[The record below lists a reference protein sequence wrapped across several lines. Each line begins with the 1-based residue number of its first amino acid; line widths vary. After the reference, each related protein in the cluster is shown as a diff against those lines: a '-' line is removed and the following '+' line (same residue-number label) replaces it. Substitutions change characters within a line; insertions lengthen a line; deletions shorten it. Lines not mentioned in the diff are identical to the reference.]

1 MKRNAFTLVELLVVI
16 GIIAVLI
23 GIILPALN
31 AARRAAYQV
40 TCASNLRQ
48 MGIAMVMYIQ
58 ETKFYPGDIN
68 TANGTTY
75 AVWPT
80 RLRKYMKGNQGV
92 FRCPSVDRTFD
103 WVANSTTPPVAT
115 AIDSNF
121 GYNPGETLLKIDV
134 AKFSYG
140 YNDWGS

>member
-1 MKRNAFTLVELLVVI
+1 MAMPNCESRVVRRRRSSSRGFTLVELLVVI

-23 GIILPALN
+23 GVLLPSLN

-48 MGIAMVMYIQ
+48 MGLAMVMYTN
-58 ETKFYPGDIN
+58 EWRFYPGH
-68 TANGTTY
+68 TALGNGTAY

-92 FRCPSVDRTFD
+92 FRCPSQDANRFD
-103 WVANSTTPPVAT
+103 WLPNQT
-115 AIDSNF
+115 A
-121 GYNPGETLLKIDV
+121 
-134 AKFSYG
+134 
-140 YNDWGS
+140 